1 MAEDFQY
8 QKGGSV
14 RPVAAI
20 RRIMKRIVSIRV
32 VLAVL
37 MVYGICVTG
46 LVTVAVWANPIQRAV
61 LCMAWGL
68 IVFWCFGMGL
78 VSRYFKTPIS
88 NAVKRIP
95 LSWRIRFVL
104 FATVMA
110 LIEEAVTVT
119 MTNCAPLFGVQ
130 VGQAYITAS
139 ANYLDVVCLH
149 SVVVFVPMFVCWGFL
164 LGRYDYRP
172 LQALFLFGLTGTLAE
187 MSFAGIGAV
196 AQVGVWMF
204 VYGLMVYLPACSVP
218 VDRKVRPLR
227 WWNWPL
233 AVLLPFVFAIPV
245 AGIISYL
252 HPVKIHFPP
261 IE

>member
-1 MAEDFQY
+1 MFS
-8 QKGGSV
+8 G
-14 RPVAAI
+14 I
-20 RRIMKRIVSIRV
+20 IKRIISMRV
-32 VLAVL
+32 ILTLLA
-37 MVYGICVTG
+37 VYGICITVIVTI
-46 LVTVAVWANPIQRAV
+46 AVWSNPIHRAV

-68 IVFWCFGMGL
+68 IVFWCFGAGL
-78 VSRYFKTPIS
+78 ISVYFRSPIS
-88 NAVKRIP
+88 NAVSRIP
-95 LSWRIRFVL
+95 LNWKFRFVL

-139 ANYLDVVCLH
+139 ANYLDVVCFH
-149 SVVVFVPMFVCWGFL
+149 SVVVFVPMFVCWAFL

-172 LQALFLFGLTGTLAE
+172 VHVLFLFGLTGTLAE
-187 MSFAGIGAV
+187 MSFAGLQAI
-196 AQVGVWMF
+196 AQVGMWMF

-218 VDRKVRPLR
+218 ADRNVRPLR

-233 AVLLPFVFAIPV
+233 AVLLPFVFTIPV
-245 AGIISYL
+245 AGIVSFL

-261 IE
+261 IR